1 MLSPNQIE
9 EIQAQAFCGVASELE
24 GVCKIK
30 PMTIKEIMEFG
41 NLKYQSVIG
50 TLLLTEVE
58 IAEMIKKKTG
68 KEPNIEKIYPL
79 NYLLQSASFN
89 DTFLLELQS
98 YFSTFI
104 KEDILLLPKINSIL
118 IGAPQE
124 RRLIT
129 NDNFSD
135 FQDIIRIQNGKKIK
149 EPPPENESEIA
160 RKFRLKREA
169 RDVAKKKQQEKN
181 GEGQSLGELFEIA
194 ETFGIDYQNKT
205 LYAFYKLI
213 RRFQAREK
221 WNQDLQ
227 MLCAG
232 ADSTKLKTK
241 YWGESLDE
249 K

>member
-98 YFSTFI
+98 CFSTFI
-104 KEDILLLPKINSIL
+104 KEEILLLPKINSVL
-118 IGAPQE
+118 VGDMKDK
-124 RRLIT
+124 RLIT
-129 NDNFSD
+129 ENNYNE
-135 FQDIIRIQNGKKIK
+135 FQDILRIQNRKKVK
-149 EPPPENESEIA
+149 EAPPENESAIA
-160 RKFRLKREA
+160 RKFRLKREE
-169 RDVAKKKQQEKN
+169 RDAAKRKQQAKN
-181 GEGQSLGELFEIA
+181 GDGQSLSELLEIA
-194 ETFGIDYQNKT
+194 ETFGIDYNNKT
-205 LYAFYKLI
+205 VYAFYGLI
-213 RRFQAREK
+213 QRHQAREK
-221 WNQDLQ
+221 WNQDIQ

-232 ADSTKLKTK
+232 ADSKKLKTK
-241 YWGESLDE
+241 YWGESLEE

>member
-160 RKFRLKREA
+160 RKFRL
-169 RDVAKKKQQEKN
+169 
-181 GEGQSLGELFEIA
+181 
-194 ETFGIDYQNKT
+194 
-205 LYAFYKLI
+205 
-213 RRFQAREK
+213 
-221 WNQDLQ
+221 
-227 MLCAG
+227 
-232 ADSTKLKTK
+232 
-241 YWGESLDE
+241 
-249 K
+249 